1 MIERMNERIKG
12 YFKLLVRLNYLKTL
26 YFNFKMLPLKDA
38 CKFPFL
44 FFGKDEF
51 GTLTGSI
58 VISSSIK
65 TGMFRWG
72 VMIDGFTSSK
82 VSSHFSLGRKARLEI
97 NGRVDVGCGVVF
109 RILGDLT
116 LLNNSFIGSRTVVAC
131 SHKIFLGE
139 FVRVAF
145 GNVLMD
151 TNHHYI
157 VHDGCVHRKEG
168 SIIIGN
174 RCWIGNNSHISK
186 GCVLPSNTI
195 VAARSF
201 VAKDYRECGEYCLL
215 VGSPAKMKQTDVRRL
230 YDLKLEQAIQNY
242 FDLHENEETYCLSN
256 DEIGII

>member
-1 MIERMNERIKG
+1 MNERIKG

-44 FFGKDEF
+44 FFGKVEF

-157 VHDGCVHRKEG
+157 VHDGCVHRK
-168 SIIIGN
+168 
-174 RCWIGNNSHISK
+174 
-186 GCVLPSNTI
+186 
-195 VAARSF
+195 
-201 VAKDYRECGEYCLL
+201 
-215 VGSPAKMKQTDVRRL
+215 
-230 YDLKLEQAIQNY
+230 
-242 FDLHENEETYCLSN
+242 
-256 DEIGII
+256 

>member
-1 MIERMNERIKG
+1 MNERIKG

-44 FFGKDEF
+44 FFGKVEF

-168 SIIIGN
+168 SILLEIVVGLVIIATLVKDVF
-174 RCWIGNNSHISK
+174 CQVIQSLLLE
-186 GCVLPSNTI
+186 VLWRRIIENVASI
-195 VAARSF
+195 V
-201 VAKDYRECGEYCLL
+201 Y
-215 VGSPAKMKQTDVRRL
+215 
-230 YDLKLEQAIQNY
+230 
-242 FDLHENEETYCLSN
+242 
-256 DEIGII
+256 

>member
-1 MIERMNERIKG
+1 MS
-12 YFKLLVRLNYLKTL
+12 YLLLLKQECL
-26 YFNFKMLPLKDA
+26 D
-38 CKFPFL
+38 
-44 FFGKDEF
+44 G
-51 GTLTGSI
+51 
-58 VISSSIK
+58 
-65 TGMFRWG
+65 
-72 VMIDGFTSSK
+72 IDGFTSSK

-230 YDLKLEQAIQNY
+230 YD
-242 FDLHENEETYCLSN
+242 
-256 DEIGII
+256 

>member
-12 YFKLLVRLNYLKTL
+12 YFKLLVRLNCLKTL
-26 YFNFKMLPLKDA
+26 YFNFKMLPFKDA

-44 FFGKDEF
+44 FFGKVEF

-72 VMIDGFTSSK
+72 VMIDGFTSGK

-109 RILGDLT
+109 RILGDLI
-116 LLNNSFIGSRTVVAC
+116 LLNNSFIGSRAVVAC

-151 TNHHYI
+151 TNYH
-157 VHDGCVHRKEG
+157 
-168 SIIIGN
+168 
-174 RCWIGNNSHISK
+174 
-186 GCVLPSNTI
+186 
-195 VAARSF
+195 
-201 VAKDYRECGEYCLL
+201 
-215 VGSPAKMKQTDVRRL
+215 
-230 YDLKLEQAIQNY
+230 
-242 FDLHENEETYCLSN
+242 
-256 DEIGII
+256 

>member
-1 MIERMNERIKG
+1 M
-12 YFKLLVRLNYLKTL
+12 LVVEL
-26 YFNFKMLPLKDA
+26 Y
-38 CKFPFL
+38 
-44 FFGKDEF
+44 
-51 GTLTGSI
+51 I
-58 VISSSIK
+58 
-65 TGMFRWG
+65 
-72 VMIDGFTSSK
+72 
-82 VSSHFSLGRKARLEI
+82 
-97 NGRVDVGCGVVF
+97 